1 MTGAADAGS
10 GGWSAPIADEGLARR
25 DWQGAGAPPLSVWTR
40 PGTSPRAIVLI
51 GHGGS
56 QHRQAEFV
64 KALARDV
71 LERIPAYVAAIDGPA
86 HGDRL
91 AGDADKTREAFIQC
105 WISPDGGTTAMT
117 ADWKAAL
124 AAVRDLDGAADLP
137 VGYYGV
143 SMGTAYGV
151 PFLATEPGIKAAAIG
166 MWEAEVG
173 GLPHLT
179 AAAPKVLCPIHFVHR
194 EQDQF
199 FSEAGARRLF
209 DLLGST
215 DKTFV
220 VLPGPHEETLDQL
233 DAAAAFLVDHLTA

>member
-143 SMGTAYGV
+143 SMGTAYGIPV
-151 PFLATEPGIKAAAIG
+151 IAAEPRIRAAVLG
-166 MWEAEVG
+166 MWGTCRPASEQLVTDGAKICCPVLFQTKAGDELFTEHGQRDIYEHLASRRKEHRIYPG
-173 GLPHLT
+173 GHT
-179 AAAPKVLCPIHFVHR
+179 DPKG
-194 EQDQF
+194 EQLADI
-199 FSEAGARRLF
+199 E
-209 DLLGST
+209 
-215 DKTFV
+215 
-220 VLPGPHEETLDQL
+220 
-233 DAAAAFLVDHLTA
+233 AFLVRELA